1 MKMDPGSGEL
11 SLRNNQPIRL
21 SDAAG
26 IVVHCVS
33 GILWITVNCCPGD
46 TFLRQGESY
55 RLPNNGLALIES
67 IGDGRL
73 CLEKPAGK
81 VVRHFAGIVRR
92 LARWCGNRLL
102 QANYSA

>member
-1 MKMDPGSGEL
+1 MKIDPGSGEL
-11 SLRNNQPIRL
+11 SLHNNQPIRL

-33 GILWITVNCCPGD
+33 GILWITVNGCPGD

-73 CLEKPAGK
+73 RFEKP
-81 VVRHFAGIVRR
+81 VSRVSRHFTGIVRR
-92 LARWCGNRLL
+92 LAHWYGNRLPQPKYL
-102 QANYSA
+102 A